1 MCWKTSE
8 EVLAKMYLPNLHA
21 IQMYELARLFS
32 KNLPILKANDYK
44 DVKSEILAKNVL
56 LVCFIVFVF
65 EKVSLLFFVLSYFN

>member
-1 MCWKTSE
+1 
-8 EVLAKMYLPNLHA
+8 
-21 IQMYELARLFS
+21 MYELARLFS